1 MPRRVLSAVLLV
13 FAVLSLASISAAKSR
28 GKGDFGLGLILGD
41 PAGINLKYWTGSTTA
56 LSAAFAWAVGKEKA
70 FLAHADYLVHD
81 FGLFQVKNGQLG
93 VYYGVGGRLKTN
105 GGTRVGIRIPL
116 GVTYIFERAPIDVFF
131 EVAPL
136 LDVIPETKGD
146 VQGGA
151 GVRLYF

>member
-1 MPRRVLSAVLLV
+1 MSKRVV
-13 FAVLSLASISAAKSR
+13 FAFLAALILTALVPFAAAR
-28 GKGDFGLGLILGD
+28 DLGKGDFGLGLILGD

-56 LSAAFAWAVGKEKA
+56 LSGAFAWSVGKEKA
-70 FLAHADYLVHD
+70 FLAHVDYVFHD
-81 FGLFQVKNGQLG
+81 FGMFKVKTGRLG
-93 VYYGVGGRLKTN
+93 LYYGAGARLKTN
-105 GGTRVGIRIPL
+105 GETRVGIRIPL
-116 GVTYIFERAPIDVFF
+116 GVTYVFERAPLDVFF